1 VGCLGGFQAR
11 HRLRFSVVTVFQQP
25 KRHNFYLRD
34 IFENPAKERPAIAA
48 KFSPK
53 LDLEL
58 IPLK

>member
-1 VGCLGGFQAR
+1 M
-11 HRLRFSVVTVFQQP
+11 SYVFALDLILILKIP
-25 KRHNFYLRD
+25 
-34 IFENPAKERPAIAA
+34 NPAKESPAIAA